1 LNTRH
6 LVTICLLL
14 LSLILGGITN
24 RNQTTISIS
33 EPDDIFYTEGT
44 TGNYIEWYV
53 SFDVPLHYSI
63 QRNNTVLHLPSGDL
77 GGNSGNITIC
87 VDGLSVGTW
96 YFVLIVDDYED
107 IVETDYVIVTVY
119 ASTYSIIQNP
129 LTLPVSLLI
138 LLIIALF
145 VWHERKR

>member
-1 LNTRH
+1 MNTRH

-14 LSLILGGITN
+14 LSLILGGITT